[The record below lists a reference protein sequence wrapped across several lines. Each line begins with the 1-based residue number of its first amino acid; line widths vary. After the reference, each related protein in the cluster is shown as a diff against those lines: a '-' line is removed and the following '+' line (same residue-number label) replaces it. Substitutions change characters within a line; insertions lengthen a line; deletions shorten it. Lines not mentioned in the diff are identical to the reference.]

1 MADYFSG
8 DPKLVLTPDGSKL
21 VFVGGQPVM
30 DQGLENLALISL
42 FTKKG
47 WAGNAFIAD
56 PDKKIDS
63 DFEETANQ
71 PVTLTSLNDI
81 AMSGE
86 RALKNPAFGK
96 ITVETSNP
104 NSHRIDVILT
114 IEAPGQDISTLILT
128 KNGQN
133 WINQNLNPA
142 HRRI

>member
-8 DPKLVLTPDGSKL
+8 DPKLVLTPNGSKL
-21 VFVGGQPVM
+21 VFKGGQPVM

-56 PDKKIDS
+56 PDKKIGS

-71 PVTLTSLNDI
+71 PITLTSLNAI
-81 AMSGE
+81 ARTAEKS
-86 RALKNPAFGK
+86 LDNPAFGK
-96 ITVETSNP
+96 ITVEVTNP
-104 NSHRIDVILT
+104 NSYRIDAILT
-114 IEAPGQDISTLILT
+114 IETPGSDIKTLILT